1 MFRFGSVALRH
12 VIKELRGTTYNEIE
26 IKNRQKQKNT
36 PQQRDC
42 QAAETVAWTLGR
54 QAEENSWNIGAEGQA
69 EVLA

>member
-42 QAAETVAWTLGR
+42 QTA
-54 QAEENSWNIGAEGQA
+54 NSGLNAREASRGELL
-69 EVLA
+69 EH